1 MKEDNAFKEKLKPA
15 NFSVL
20 QKRIKQF
27 LDICGNS
34 IQASIFS
41 VGGSNDRASS
51 TRRCIVNFCSALL
64 TKEYQMGL

>member
-41 VGGSNDRASS
+41 VGGSNDSQ
-51 TRRCIVNFCSALL
+51 L
-64 TKEYQMGL
+64 Y